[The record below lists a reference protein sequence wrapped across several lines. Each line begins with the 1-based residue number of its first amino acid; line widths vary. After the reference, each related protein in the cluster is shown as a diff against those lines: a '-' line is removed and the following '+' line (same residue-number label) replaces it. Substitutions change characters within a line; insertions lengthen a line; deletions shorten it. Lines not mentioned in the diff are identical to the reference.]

1 MMNRILCLLL
11 ATLLLSLT
19 GCATYTHDQLAPVK
33 QWPPAA
39 SSNAKPSLYLK
50 VEGQYLFNGN
60 ATGAGFNQAKLA
72 ELVLKEYQGSEQFGR
87 VTLDQQTS
95 DLYATVQVTNHERG
109 NLASAF
115 ITGFTLFLIP
125 GKYSNTLTMETVF
138 KDGQGTV
145 LGRVEKHETTTTWMQ
160 LLLIFALPFN
170 ESADNVLTQLAQSSL
185 EDAVQQELLA
195 AKPGH

>member
-1 MMNRILCLLL
+1 MKRILTLLL
-11 ATLLLSLT
+11 ATALLHLT
-19 GCATYTHDQLAPVK
+19 GCATYSHDDLTPVT

-39 SSNAKPSLYLK
+39 AGSDKPSLYLK

-72 ELVLKEYQGSEQFGR
+72 ELVLREYQDSQQFAH
-87 VTLDQQTS
+87 VTLAQQSS

-115 ITGFTLFLIP
+115 ITGFTLFVIP
-125 GKYSNTLTMETVF
+125 GKYDNTLTMETVF
-138 KDGQGTV
+138 RDGQGKV

-170 ESADNVLTQLAQSSL
+170 ESADNVLRQLARSSL
-185 EDAVQQELLA
+185 EEAVQQGLIA
-195 AKPGH
+195 AR

>member
-1 MMNRILCLLL
+1 MNRIFSLLL
-11 ATLLLSLT
+11 VTLLLQLT
-19 GCATYTHDQLAPVK
+19 GCATYSHDDLSPVT

-39 SSNAKPSLYLK
+39 ASGAKPSLYLK

-72 ELVLKEYQGSEQFGR
+72 ELVLKEYQGSEQFER
-87 VTLDQQTS
+87 ATLAQQTS
-95 DLYATVQVTNHERG
+95 DIYASVQVTNHERG
-109 NLASAF
+109 SMASAF
-115 ITGFTLFLIP
+115 ITGFTLFIIP

-145 LGRVEKHETTTTWMQ
+145 LGRVEKHETMTTWMQ

-170 ESADNVLTQLAQSSL
+170 ESADNVLTQLTQSSL
-185 EDAVQQELLA
+185 EDAVKQGLLTG
-195 AKPGH
+195 K